1 MSYFDQPALAALR
14 EFLSTNSEAL
24 QNASLLLG
32 GQPALR
38 ATINIIDDLGNTR
51 VLSRRLQADLSRLY
65 ELLSLTHV
73 HDPDRPEAGHFAM
86 IDPAWS
92 GVEDICL
99 LSDQLSDLLD
109 AVGNPPG
116 KRDAL
121 PLVA

>member
-1 MSYFDQPALAALR
+1 MSYFEHPALAVLR
-14 EFLSTNSEAL
+14 EFTSTNSEAL

-38 ATINIIDDLGNTR
+38 ATIRTLDDLGDAHALTR
-51 VLSRRLQADLSRLY
+51 RMRADLQRLY

-73 HDPDRPEAGHFAM
+73 HDPDRPEAGYFAM
-86 IDPAWS
+86 IDPEWS
-92 GVEDICL
+92 AVEDICL

-109 AVGNPPG
+109 AFGDQPDS
-116 KRDAL
+116 RDTL

>member
-1 MSYFDQPALAALR
+1 MSYIDQPALAVLR
-14 EFLSTNSEAL
+14 EFTITNTEAL

-32 GQPALR
+32 GQQALR
-38 ATINIIDDLGNTR
+38 ATINIIDDLGKAR
-51 VLSRRLQADLSRLY
+51 VLTRRLQADLSRLY

-73 HDPDRPEAGHFAM
+73 HDLARPEAGHFAM

-99 LSDQLSDLLD
+99 LSDQLSDLID
-109 AVGNPPG
+109 AFGDHPG
-116 KRDAL
+116 EQDVL

>member
-1 MSYFDQPALAALR
+1 MSYFEHPALAVLH
-14 EFLSTNSEAL
+14 EFTSTNSQAL

-38 ATINIIDDLGNTR
+38 ATIRVLDDLGDARALTR
-51 VLSRRLQADLSRLY
+51 RMRTDLHRLY

-73 HDPDRPEAGHFAM
+73 HDPDRPEAGYFAM
-86 IDPAWS
+86 IDPEWS
-92 GVEDICL
+92 AVEDICL

-109 AVGNPPG
+109 AFGDQPDS
-116 KRDAL
+116 RDTL